1 MENSGLKVI
10 FSEILRG
17 YTLVENKDFGKI
29 KIKHFN
35 NFDSAELDIKNR
47 YFYEK
52 ARDQGLPTREQKIEY
67 LLKEDIWDEK
77 KNKEILNLKTM
88 IAGLKNS
95 KSKVFL
101 QAHIDDINRQ
111 LEENQLKL
119 AHLEI
124 QKEELI
130 GFCAENYAQRRINE
144 HYMQKAILKDNGE
157 FLLSDEDFEDLQQ
170 DELMGL
176 ISTYNKNT
184 RKFESPNLKKI
195 SLSGFFTNLFY
206 LCENN
211 AYTFFGKPLVEL
223 TFYQVELFGYARYYK
238 SLMESSESKV
248 PDEVRQDPEKIVEWF
263 ESSKNAKEV
272 MDKSQTAGKEG
283 SATSLV
289 GATKQD
295 LKRLGLDN
303 PNETISLAKK
313 AAEKGGSLTMQ
324 DMMKIH
330 GV

>member
-67 LLKEDIWDEK
+67 LLKEDIWDDK

-101 QAHIDDINRQ
+101 QAHIDNINRQ

-157 FLLSDEDFEDLQQ
+157 FLLSNEDFEDLQQ
-170 DELMGL
+170 DQLMGL

-313 AAEKGGSLTMQ
+313 AAEKGGSLTME

>member
-157 FLLSDEDFEDLQQ
+157 FLLSNEDFEDLQQ
-170 DELMGL
+170 DQLMGL

-184 RKFESPNLKKI
+184 RKFDSPNLKKI

-313 AAEKGGSLTMQ
+313 AAEKGGSLTME

>member
-67 LLKEDIWDEK
+67 LLKEDIWDDK
-77 KNKEILNLKTM
+77 KNKEMLNLKTM

-238 SLMESSESKV
+238 SLMESSENKV

-263 ESSKNAKEV
+263 ESSKSAREV

-303 PNETISLAKK
+303 PNETMSLAKK
-313 AAEKGGSLTMQ
+313 AAEKGGSLTME

>member
-101 QAHIDDINRQ
+101 QAHIDNINRQ

-157 FLLSDEDFEDLQQ
+157 FLLSNEDFEDLQQ

-263 ESSKNAKEV
+263 ESSKSAREV

-313 AAEKGGSLTMQ
+313 AAEKGGSLTME

>member
-157 FLLSDEDFEDLQQ
+157 FLLSNEDFEDLQQ
-170 DELMGL
+170 DQLMGL

>member
-67 LLKEDIWDEK
+67 LLKEDIWDDK

-157 FLLSDEDFEDLQQ
+157 FLLSNEDFEDLQQ
-170 DELMGL
+170 DQLMGL

-238 SLMESSESKV
+238 SLMESSENKV

-263 ESSKNAKEV
+263 ESSKSAREV

-313 AAEKGGSLTMQ
+313 AAEKGGSLTME

>member
-157 FLLSDEDFEDLQQ
+157 FLLSNEDFEDLQQ
-170 DELMGL
+170 DQLMGL

-238 SLMESSESKV
+238 SLMESSENKV

-263 ESSKNAKEV
+263 ESSKSAREV

-313 AAEKGGSLTMQ
+313 AAEKGGSLTME